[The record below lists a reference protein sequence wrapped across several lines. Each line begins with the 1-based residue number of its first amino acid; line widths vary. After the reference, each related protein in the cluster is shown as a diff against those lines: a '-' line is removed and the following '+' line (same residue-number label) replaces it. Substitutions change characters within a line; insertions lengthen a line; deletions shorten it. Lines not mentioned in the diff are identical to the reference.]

1 MARLEF
7 FSGTAPDCLQV
18 TFAFN
23 DGRII
28 LVGPNLGG
36 LAEIVNRYRLELAD
50 QFFGDDSAAS
60 QYGDVL

>member
-1 MARLEF
+1 MARLDF

-18 TFAFN
+18 AFAFN

-36 LAEIVNRYRLELAD
+36 LRFNFLLVIL
-50 QFFGDDSAAS
+50 QAS
-60 QYGDVL
+60 